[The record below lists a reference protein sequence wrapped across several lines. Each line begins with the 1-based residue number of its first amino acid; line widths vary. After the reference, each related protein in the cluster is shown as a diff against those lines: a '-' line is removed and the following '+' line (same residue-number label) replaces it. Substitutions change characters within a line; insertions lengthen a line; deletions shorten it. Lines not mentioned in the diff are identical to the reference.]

1 VTGSCH
7 RFISQFSAT
16 PLLCASGSKEIHSI
30 KTAIFIETTTVA
42 VNKKSEPVPR
52 GGGKTYLYF
61 ATMRKVTLVFPDVIR
76 LTDFVLMYRVSGLE
90 VRSEDLLL
98 TGILSDQLI
107 KAAIAVYDAELLKL
121 EAKHS

>member
-1 VTGSCH
+1 M
-7 RFISQFSAT
+7 
-16 PLLCASGSKEIHSI
+16 
-30 KTAIFIETTTVA
+30 
-42 VNKKSEPVPR
+42 PR